1 MLRYSFT
8 IDGEMPLKLYVKLY
22 KTVKG
27 ADYCR
32 EEIFTNGAENM
43 NPVVIHNILKRNIIE
58 YEYDAMVIQY
68 RKPMP

>member
-1 MLRYSFT
+1 MKESNVGLLNLVSCWIFIVLRYSFT

-32 EEIFTNGAENM
+32 EVIFTNGA
-43 NPVVIHNILKRNIIE
+43 K
-58 YEYDAMVIQY
+58 YEPCSYT
-68 RKPMP
+68 